1 LFELFGEEKP
11 IWSKLVHV
19 GIRIKP
25 KLEGRVYMDSKPL
38 QINTSDRPIRE
49 TIIQNNEF
57 NLIILLNT
65 TSSVSEFLEKC

>member
-1 LFELFGEEKP
+1 
-11 IWSKLVHV
+11 
-19 GIRIKP
+19 
-25 KLEGRVYMDSKPL
+25 MDSKPL

-49 TIIQNNEF
+49 TVIQNNEF